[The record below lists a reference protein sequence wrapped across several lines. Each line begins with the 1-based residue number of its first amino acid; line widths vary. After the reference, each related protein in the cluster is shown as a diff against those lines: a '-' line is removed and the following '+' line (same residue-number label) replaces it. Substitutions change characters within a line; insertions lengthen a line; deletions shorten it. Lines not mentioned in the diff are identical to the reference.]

1 MNAKKCKKIRASLR
15 KNGVDWREATY
26 KVGPGSRFFTGH
38 VTLNRE
44 CGRAAYKWVKFG
56 TNEVGAAR

>member
-15 KNGVDWREATY
+15 ANGVNWRDVSY
-26 KVGPGSRFFTGH
+26 KVGRPSGLFTGH
-38 VTLNRE
+38 VVLDRD

-56 TNEVGAAR
+56 TNEVGAV